1 MDNFIFIRSITIL
14 YCTGYNPDNKTM
26 EDLIFNLERIDEG
39 VIRIT
44 ISDMNLNQKGVLY
57 FEKVKVGFVRKPIS
71 MSSWACVDAKI
82 EGLYEMGGDFTPL
95 DILNRCQQLL
105 SSPAGQDTDN
115 SGNNPTEE

>member
-1 MDNFIFIRSITIL
+1 MFN
-14 YCTGYNPDNKTM
+14 CTYTKTHM

-105 SSPAGQDTDN
+105 SSPATQETVDTDN
-115 SGNNPTEE
+115 EPTEE

>member
-1 MDNFIFIRSITIL
+1 
-14 YCTGYNPDNKTM
+14 M

-39 VIRIT
+39 FIRIT

-105 SSPAGQDTDN
+105 SSPAGQDTVDT
-115 SGNNPTEE
+115 GNNPTEE